1 MILVTGI
8 TGRVGSSASRY
19 LLDNGFSVRGLTR
32 DDQKARESADLGA
45 EIVVGDVS
53 EVTTVKN
60 ALKDISTVIL
70 VTGNGAHQFEAE
82 CLVARESVASGVE
95 HIVKISSMEA
105 GPDATAPIPAS
116 HYKIE
121 RFIQDARLKY
131 TFLRPNFFMQ
141 NLMLFAHSIKT
152 LNQFS
157 LPLGKAKTGI
167 IDADD
172 VGEIT
177 ARVAMKTP
185 ANSSILGL
193 SGEKLIDFHDVAR
206 QISQVLGR
214 EITYH
219 EQSHEDFH
227 AHLSKVIPSP
237 WHVDAV
243 SRLFV
248 EIADGALESLSTDAR
263 NILGRKTN
271 DVAAFMEKNK
281 FVFA

>member
-1 MILVTGI
+1 MSQHDFREELAPRDVVARAIDYEMKKRGI
-8 TGRVGSSASRY
+8 KCVF
-19 LLDNGFSVRGLTR
+19 L
-32 DDQKARESADLGA
+32 
-45 EIVVGDVS
+45 
-53 EVTTVKN
+53 
-60 ALKDISTVIL
+60 DISHKPKKFLMKHFPNI
-70 VTGNGAHQFEAE
+70 
-82 CLVARESVASGVE
+82 
-95 HIVKISSMEA
+95 
-105 GPDATAPIPAS
+105 
-116 HYKIE
+116 
-121 RFIQDARLKY
+121 FIRC
-131 TFLRPNFFMQ
+131 NE
-141 NLMLFAHSIKT
+141 
-152 LNQFS
+152 
-157 LPLGKAKTGI
+157 LGIDI

-206 QISQVLGR
+206 QMSQVLGR

-263 NILGRKTN
+263 NILGRKPN

-281 FVFA
+281 FIFA